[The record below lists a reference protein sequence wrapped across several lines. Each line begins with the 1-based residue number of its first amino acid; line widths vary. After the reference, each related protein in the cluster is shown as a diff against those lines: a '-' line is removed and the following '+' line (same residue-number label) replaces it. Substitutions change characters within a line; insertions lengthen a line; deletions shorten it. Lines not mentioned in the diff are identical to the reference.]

1 MNPLVTRAK
10 EAERRYSALRGVF
23 DYEGESG
30 RKKEI
35 EERMGRPDFW
45 ADPAAAKGAV
55 EALKRAKGVVAPIDE
70 VGRRLEEVSILLELG
85 GESPDADTEKEIR
98 ATLGEVESRLGG
110 IEFRTMMAGEH
121 DQRNAFLSVHAG
133 AGGVESCDWARM
145 LLRMYTRWMD
155 RHGFTYE
162 LIDEVP
168 EPEGGVRSATLE
180 VKGDYAFGHLRA
192 EVGVHRLVRISP
204 FDSNQRRHASFASVD
219 VAPEMEDIEVDLND
233 KDLRV
238 ETMRAGGAGGQ
249 HVNKTESAVRITH
262 IPTGIVVSCQ
272 NERSQHK
279 NRAFA
284 MKVLRARVYLIE
296 EAKRDEEMKS
306 LYGEKG
312 EIAWGHQI
320 RSYTLQPYQLV
331 KDHRTD
337 HETGQAQAVLDGE
350 IDGFLKAY
358 LQRRASRP
366 RRPPAGDGPGKAKDP
381 RPK

>member
-1 MNPLVTRAK
+1 
-10 EAERRYSALRGVF
+10 
-23 DYEGESG
+23 
-30 RKKEI
+30 
-35 EERMGRPDFW
+35 MGRPDFW
-45 ADPAAAKGAV
+45 ADPAAAQGAV
-55 EALKRAKGVVAPIDE
+55 EALKRAKGVVAPLDQ

-85 GESPDADTEKEIR
+85 GESPDADTEKEMR
-98 ATLGEVESRLGG
+98 STLEEVETRLGE
-110 IEFRTMMAGEH
+110 IEFRTMMSGDH
-121 DQRNAFLSVHAG
+121 DPRNAFFSVHAG

-180 VKGDYAFGHLRA
+180 VKGDYAFGYLRA

-204 FDSNQRRHASFASVD
+204 FDANQRRQTSFASVD
-219 VAPEMEDIEVDLND
+219 AAPEMEDIEVDLND

-262 IPTGIVVSCQ
+262 LPTGIVVSCQ

-284 MKVLRARVYLIE
+284 MKVLRARVHLVE
-296 EAKRDEEMKS
+296 VAKRDEEMKS

-312 EIAWGHQI
+312 QIAWGHQI

-337 HETGQAQAVLDGE
+337 HETSQSQAVLDGD

-358 LQRRASRP
+358 LQHRSSRP
-366 RRPPAGDGPGKAKDP
+366 RKASAADDPGPGKPKGPHAK
-381 RPK
+381 